1 MRRGEVVKEPNL
13 LIEAK
18 QKFTRDEGIVWFWLL
33 ARAKFYKDFSLV
45 KELMHTEIENLR
57 EEGKLFLAKSLIDL
71 RELAEKYPEVFDRK
85 TINYFKRV
93 LRRMEKKVMFEV
105 DIERYLKTME
115 ELGYKDLVSN
125 LKEKQKD
132 IAYFGI
138 ATILQ
143 IVMTKDGKLEIV
155 FSPYVSPLIFEL
167 KKRFTLYDFEEVL
180 KLNSRSSIIMY
191 RLLKEKLGLKFNSF
205 QLTLEEIRHLFDL
218 NEKTQASDIRNK
230 YLEPAVKELNE
241 KTSLRVEMKPIRRGR
256 GGKIV
261 GFHFKVWEIISPK
274 GDLVDKIKELIE
286 TLSKDKALEVSPKE
300 LAEALLSLERVNP
313 ATALWFLLHYP
324 EGEARLYAWEHIKW
338 VELTPKI
345 KYPDRYLESLITD
358 KREEL
363 KWLLDQRTKDLIR
376 KELEKLVEEGKG
388 RKEEKPQENQP
399 QPSEN
404 SEEDDEL
411 KELLGL

>member
-1 MRRGEVVKEPNL
+1 MQRGEVVKEPNL

-33 ARAKFYKDFSLV
+33 ARAKFYKDFLLV

-71 RELAEKYPEVFDRK
+71 RELAEKYPGIFDRK
-85 TINYFKRV
+85 TVDYFKRV

-115 ELGYKDLVSN
+115 ELGYKNLVSN
-125 LKEKQKD
+125 LKKKQKD
-132 IAYFGI
+132 ISYFGI

-143 IVMTKDGKLEIV
+143 IVMTKDGKLEII

-218 NEKTQASDIRNK
+218 NEKTQASDIKNK
-230 YLEPAVKELNE
+230 YLDPAVKEINE
-241 KTSLRVEMKPIRRGR
+241 KTSLRVEMRPIRRGR
-256 GGKIV
+256 GGKII
-261 GFHFKVWEIISPK
+261 GFHFKVWEIVSPK
-274 GDLVDKIKELIE
+274 GGLAEKVRELIE
-286 TLSKDKALEVSPKE
+286 TLAKDEALEVSPKE
-300 LAEALLSLERVNP
+300 LTEALLSLQRVNP
-313 ATALWFLLHYP
+313 ATALWFMLHYP
-324 EGEARLYAWEHIKW
+324 EGEARLYAWKHIEMT
-338 VELTPKI
+338 ELNDQI
-345 KYPDRYLESLITD
+345 KYPDKFLESLLIH

-363 KWLLDQRTKDLIR
+363 NWLLDQRTKDLIR
-376 KELEKLVEEGKG
+376 KELEKLAQGETKDVKKDVEI
-388 RKEEKPQENQP
+388 EEQP
-399 QPSEN
+399 KRS
-404 SEEDDEL
+404 
-411 KELLGL
+411 